1 MVLDFDCYCSG
12 SLLVYRCAEMRHSP
26 RSAIV
31 SSRLHLRLR
40 LVEGDRWLVVP
51 RSVELVNRAV
61 SDAVYYWHFRA

>member
-1 MVLDFDCYCSG
+1 
-12 SLLVYRCAEMRHSP
+12 MRHSP